1 MCIECNVINVVKV
14 VNVVWMVMCC
24 ILVLCVLFDKVIE
37 MMYEIGKDMND
48 KYCEILCG
56 GLVIKVVCG

>member
-1 MCIECNVINVVKV
+1 MKV